1 MQARRLLR
9 LSLMVRLILRD
20 GAKGAVSAAPYFLG
34 VDEME
39 YNIRIIAFVVL
50 IGFSIYLLRRFL

>member
-1 MQARRLLR
+1 
-9 LSLMVRLILRD
+9 MVRLILLD
-20 GAKGAVSAAPYFLG
+20 GAKGGAVSAAPYFLG

>member
-1 MQARRLLR
+1 
-9 LSLMVRLILRD
+9 MVRLILRD

-39 YNIRIIAFVVL
+39 YNICIIAFVVL
-50 IGFSIYLLRRFL
+50 ICFSTYLLRRLL

>member
-1 MQARRLLR
+1 M
-9 LSLMVRLILRD
+9 MVRLILLD

-39 YNIRIIAFVVL
+39 YNICIIAFVVL
-50 IGFSIYLLRRFL
+50 IGFSIHLLRRFL